1 MFDFIATMMIV
12 MPIGFGIFLLIQ
24 SIKEENA
31 VSILL
36 SMILIAI
43 GSGTF
48 LIVKHLSDIHL
59 EMKSQNI
66 RLESIEQKLR

>member
-1 MFDFIATMMIV
+1 MFDFINMAIIV
-12 MPIGFGIFLLIQ
+12 MQIGLGVFLLIQ

-31 VSILL
+31 ASMLL
-36 SMILIAI
+36 SLILIAI
-43 GSGTF
+43 SSGTF